1 MPIDLLP
8 GSSIQANTIAVAQMN
23 PNTWA
28 QVYSALAA
36 ANAAYAQANA
46 AYAQANTANTT
57 ASSVSGGVSLG
68 LVIALS

>member
-8 GSSIQANTIAVAQMN
+8 GSSVQANTITETQMSS
-23 PNTWA
+23 NTWA
-28 QVYSALAA
+28 QVYAALSS

-46 AYAQANTANTT
+46 AYNRANTANAT
-57 ASSVSGGVSLG
+57 ASSFSSGASLG